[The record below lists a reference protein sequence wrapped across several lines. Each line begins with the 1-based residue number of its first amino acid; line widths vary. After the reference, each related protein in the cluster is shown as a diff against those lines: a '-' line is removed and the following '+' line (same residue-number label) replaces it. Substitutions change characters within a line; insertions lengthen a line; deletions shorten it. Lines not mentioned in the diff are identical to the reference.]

1 MEIKDHRVYVNG
13 TELEEPYI
21 SEKPLGDFP
30 KWWFPRIPCLYWVII
45 EMTAGTAGMP
55 T

>member
-1 MEIKDHRVYVNG
+1 
-13 TELEEPYI
+13 
-21 SEKPLGDFP
+21 
-30 KWWFPRIPCLYWVII
+30 LYWVII